1 MELFDI
7 ISNDIKEAMKAKDKV
22 ALDTLR
28 NIKKVLLEV
37 KTAPGANNTVSEE
50 AAVKIIQKLVKQGR
64 ESAELYA
71 SQNRNDLA
79 QEELAQVQVMEKY
92 LPKQLSNDEIKEA
105 VKAIIEEIDATG
117 QQDFGKVMGIASKRL
132 AGKAD
137 GKAISAATKE
147 LLS

>member
-1 MELFDI
+1 MELFDT

-28 NIKKVLLEV
+28 NIKKVLLEA
-37 KTAPGANNTVSEE
+37 KTAPGANDTVSDET
-50 AAVKIIQKLVKQGR
+50 AVKIIQKLVKQGR

-79 QEELAQVQVMEKY
+79 QEELAQVAVMERY
-92 LPKQLSNDEIKEA
+92 LPKQLTADEIKAA
-105 VKAIIEEIDATG
+105 VKAIIEEVGATTP
-117 QQDFGKVMGIASKRL
+117 QEFGKVMGLASKRL

-137 GKAISAATKE
+137 GKAISAIAKE